1 MIKQLVVWEMRWELD
16 GEYVINLDDYKTIGS
31 YWWAIFVKN
40 DVAINDVVKNDTFIA
55 LGLNIFQKKS
65 KISYEIKIS

>member
-31 YWWAIFVKN
+31 YW
-40 DVAINDVVKNDTFIA
+40 
-55 LGLNIFQKKS
+55 
-65 KISYEIKIS
+65 